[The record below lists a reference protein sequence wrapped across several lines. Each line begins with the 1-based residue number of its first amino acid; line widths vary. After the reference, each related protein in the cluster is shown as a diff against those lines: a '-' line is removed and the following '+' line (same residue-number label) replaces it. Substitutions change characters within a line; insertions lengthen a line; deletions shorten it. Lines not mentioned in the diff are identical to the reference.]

1 MALPLRSRRI
11 GCALRPQ
18 IIRSVHEEERDS
30 RLVDKTVQSFV
41 RAAVNDLFEE
51 IKAARSVGTAA

>member
-1 MALPLRSRRI
+1 
-11 GCALRPQ
+11 
-18 IIRSVHEEERDS
+18 VHEEGRDS
-30 RLVDKTVQSFV
+30 RLVDKTAQSFV